1 MRKFILHSI
10 QKIKTHSLQFIFIFI
25 FSSQLSLAQ
34 SVPSIEENIP
44 FLVTFGKDS
53 ETSWGDNN
61 FRQTFFALIPRDQRG
76 AVYIRVFD
84 PDVGGEYDEAKGVF
98 DTKTRFMVY
107 GGLNCWSSIGKN
119 PLESN
124 EDIYSGILL
133 ASKTFGNDPKYDG
146 KWYTF
151 GPFNPAEGEYVEKFN
166 GYVFKIIAEGGD
178 GDDGNLYRY
187 FLSTNDS
194 ENIEVEGGN
203 MFTYEY
209 TFRLPNDIEQISQ
222 IYPYIDDETIS
233 IKISNFDWDNDG
245 EIKIISVAKSGVFAD
260 VSGEDNWVYNEF
272 SIVEEEKNSS
282 IQIQFIKNKKQ
293 IVKNNNVTIIVQN
306 QYGEF
311 MPFYVLPIG
320 GIPVFTPK
328 IKMKPAN

>member
-166 GYVFKIIAEGGD
+166 GYVFKIIAE
-178 GDDGNLYRY
+178 
-187 FLSTNDS
+187 
-194 ENIEVEGGN
+194 
-203 MFTYEY
+203 
-209 TFRLPNDIEQISQ
+209 
-222 IYPYIDDETIS
+222 
-233 IKISNFDWDNDG
+233 
-245 EIKIISVAKSGVFAD
+245 EIGRAHV
-260 VSGEDNWVYNEF
+260 
-272 SIVEEEKNSS
+272 
-282 IQIQFIKNKKQ
+282 
-293 IVKNNNVTIIVQN
+293 
-306 QYGEF
+306 
-311 MPFYVLPIG
+311 
-320 GIPVFTPK
+320 
-328 IKMKPAN
+328 